1 MRVSQPPEPLT
12 PEEKV
17 ELLLETLESL
27 RTTLDEA
34 ISFIDDSMIE
44 ADERG

>member
-1 MRVSQPPEPLT
+1 MSDKTPLT
-12 PEEKV
+12 LEEKV
-17 ELLLETLESL
+17 EILLDSL
-27 RTTLDEA
+27 HDLRNTLDEA

>member
-1 MRVSQPPEPLT
+1 MENPPLT

-17 ELLLETLESL
+17 EILLESFKQL
-27 RTTLDEA
+27 RETLDEA

>member
-1 MRVSQPPEPLT
+1 MSVSQPLEPLT

>member
-1 MRVSQPPEPLT
+1 MENSPLT

-17 ELLLETLESL
+17 EILLDSL
-27 RTTLDEA
+27 RDLRDTLDEA